1 MAFYDLKQGHSSD
14 GSGGLEFGSSLG
26 LDFESTMAGEP
37 GPFRRLDSDPGGAGS
52 PRGVRSP
59 AVPRQDSTG
68 TLRTTI
74 QLGKTGAS
82 IVHTGPF
89 YLMKEPAVENEITG
103 ATNLMTHHNLEHSY
117 NKFTGKKMKDSLSSF
132 LTNLPGVIDTPGSL
146 DNSSL
151 RSLIEKPPVGG
162 KELLPLTNLQLT
174 GFRLHAGPLP
184 EQYRFTSQAP
194 MKKKHKHKKHKHRA
208 GDTSS
213 QDGTDA
219 GEPPEKKHKKKRNED
234 EKERKKKKKE
244 KKKKKQKHSPEH
256 PGISGA
262 TNGNGKV
269 A

>member
-1 MAFYDLKQGHSSD
+1 M
-14 GSGGLEFGSSLG
+14 
-26 LDFESTMAGEP
+26 MAGEP
-37 GPFRRLDSDPGGAGS
+37 FRRVDSAPSPGSLGS
-52 PRGVRSP
+52 PRSVRSP

-89 YLMKEPAVENEITG
+89 YLMKEPVVENENRETG
-103 ATNLMTHHNLEHSY
+103 ATNLMNHHNLEHSY

-151 RSLIEKPPVGG
+151 RSLIEKPPVVG
-162 KELLPLTNLQLT
+162 KELLPLTSLQLT

-194 MKKKHKHKKHKHRA
+194 MKRKHKHKKHKHRA

-213 QDGTDA
+213 QEGTDA

-256 PGISGA
+256 PGVSGT
-262 TNGNGKV
+262 TNGNGK
-269 A
+269 AI